1 MMVVALLVNLFGSGR
16 HETCVTNCI
25 NMYLTH
31 NFWAVVSLLWLRQ
44 KFIFGDFLYL
54 IYPCK
59 TSGFKI
65 NNLILGRQERKETL
79 ITSLPIP
86 CIFAMPP
93 FAHRT
98 GSFIPVPANAKDRA
112 ACPSP
117 NTSMPAIGLFSIW
130 SHNRV
135 NVFKENLPKRKK
147 TVVITLHLSIPS
159 SFVTIHLWYF

>member
-1 MMVVALLVNLFGSGR
+1 MVEAKIYLWGLFVSHLPDVR
-16 HETCVTNCI
+16 QADLRLIT
-25 NMYLTH
+25 L
-31 NFWAVVSLLWLRQ
+31 FWVDR
-44 KFIFGDFLYL
+44 K
-54 IYPCK
+54 
-59 TSGFKI
+59 
-65 NNLILGRQERKETL
+65 EKETL

-135 NVFKENLPKRKK
+135 NVFEENLPKK
-147 TVVITLHLSIPS
+147 TNNGRDNTPFSKYHHHLLQSIYGT
-159 SFVTIHLWYF
+159 FK